1 MDGGD
6 PVALPLIRT
15 KFVPLRLTRVPV
27 RRESLMQLLESGR
40 ARALTSVRAP
50 AGFGKTT
57 ALTMWRDELLGKKQ
71 RVAWLTLD
79 RDDNDE
85 QRFFGYLAETLA
97 QALGV
102 IGEDWQ
108 DISHSPKPVS
118 IVARLTALIN
128 AVDTFGIEVTLILD
142 DYEKISAPPVNAL
155 LEFLLTH
162 IPRNL
167 HVVIA
172 GRIDPQFPLSALR
185 ARDQLVEIDADAL
198 RFEIED
204 TQAFF
209 ATSVAIKLTADQT
222 RTIHDITEGWV
233 VGLQIAAL
241 VVPRSDG
248 SKNLF
253 YPLPRH
259 ARALDEYLAENVLA
273 QTDPEM
279 VAFMLRTSVLG
290 RLSGEL
296 CQSLTGF
303 PDAKERLEWLVKQNM
318 FLQPLDDEGHW
329 YRYHGLFADFL
340 RTQLRRAGGDE
351 IRALHLRAAQ
361 WFSANSLWS
370 EAVRHAIDADG
381 MALAIQCL
389 EQCSL
394 DELKAS
400 RVRDLLDLIRQLPS
414 EAVRQQPRLRVAFI
428 WALVLTVHIA
438 EAMALID
445 DVEAQL
451 DQGDFTDAAELRPV
465 LRVQRV
471 AVLSMTDEA
480 EAALALCEQVWA
492 ERFPEGRRPSGGFDW
507 VDAVF
512 LNVQIHV
519 YRINGRL
526 VEARN
531 IAEFFRPTPDPRDNL
546 FMMSHRACQLAALDI
561 HEGSLRVGARRLEDM
576 LVLCEAHAG
585 RRSAAASLVAAWL
598 ARVYY
603 AWNRLDEVDALLA
616 NRLDVIDDVCPI
628 DAAQAAY
635 LSLVKLRVVQG
646 AVDAAHA
653 LLDRAELLAEKRG
666 WPRLQ
671 ATCTAERFR
680 IWCLEDR
687 PADAARTL
695 KTLENI
701 VARATVSGQGGHE
714 ISTLLQITSAR
725 HQIQFGQPAAAVDAL
740 LIAIQAWK
748 AQRGADMPCNVLRLR
763 VLLALAQ
770 AASDDVDAAT
780 ASMATVL
787 TVAEREAVL
796 RMIVDEGPGVV
807 PLVNACLSRQ
817 EPPLADSYVS
827 QLCQALGN
835 ENALP
840 LPQGQSPSAEG
851 FDSAAFS
858 RRELEILELVLQK
871 CSNKQIAS
879 TLFITAETVKWHLK
893 NLYRKLGVSDRRL
906 VAQKMRDLGKI
917 QDLES

>member
-1 MDGGD
+1 MTNTDAPQDGAD

-15 KFVPLRLTRVPV
+15 KFVPPRLTRVPV
-27 RRESLMQLLESGR
+27 RRESLMLLLESGR

-57 ALTMWRDELLGKKQ
+57 ALTVWRDELLGKKQ

-79 RDDNDE
+79 QDDNDE
-85 QRFFGYLAETLA
+85 QRFFDYLAETLA
-97 QALGV
+97 QALGATAA
-102 IGEDWQ
+102 EWQ
-108 DISHSPKPVS
+108 AISSSALPAS
-118 IVARLTALIN
+118 TMAQLTAVIN
-128 AVDTFGIEVTLILD
+128 AIDKVGVEVTLIFD
-142 DYEKISAPPVNAL
+142 DYEKISSSPVNAL

-167 HVVIA
+167 HVVMA

-209 ATSVAIKLTADQT
+209 ATSVAIELSADQT

-241 VVPRSDG
+241 VLPRSDG

-253 YPLPRH
+253 YQLPRH

-290 RLSGEL
+290 RLSGSL

-303 PDAKERLEWLVKQNM
+303 PDAKEKLEWLVKQNM

-340 RTQLRRAGGDE
+340 RTQLRREGSDE
-351 IRALHLRAAQ
+351 VRGLHLRAAQ

-381 MALAIQCL
+381 MTLAIQCL
-389 EQCSL
+389 EHCSL

-400 RVRDLLDLIRQLPS
+400 RVRNLLDLIRQLPG

-428 WALVLTVHIA
+428 WALVLTVHID
-438 EAMALID
+438 EAQEMID

-451 DQGDFTDAAELRPV
+451 DQGDFPEATDLRPV
-465 LRVQRV
+465 LRVQR
-471 AVLSMTDEA
+471 AALLSMTDEA
-480 EAALALCEQVWA
+480 EAALALCDRVWA
-492 ERFPEGRRPSGGFDW
+492 ERFPDGRRPRGGFDW
-507 VDAVF
+507 VDEVF

-519 YRINGRL
+519 YRINGRFA
-526 VEARN
+526 EARSV
-531 IAEFFRPTPDPRDNL
+531 AEFFKPTPDARDNL
-546 FMMSHRACQLAALDI
+546 FMMSHRACQLSALDI
-561 HEGSLRVGARRLEDM
+561 HEGSLRAGARRLEDM
-576 LVLCEAHAG
+576 LALCEAHAG

-603 AWNRLDEVDALLA
+603 GWNRLDEVEALLA

-635 LSLVKLRVVQG
+635 LSLVKLRVTQG
-646 AVDAAHA
+646 AFDAAHA

-666 WPRLQ
+666 WLRLL
-671 ATCTAERFR
+671 ARLCSGALSPLGVGRSPGGR
-680 IWCLEDR
+680 R
-687 PADAARTL
+687 ADA
-695 KTLENI
+695 
-701 VARATVSGQGGHE
+701 Q
-714 ISTLLQITSAR
+714 
-725 HQIQFGQPAAAVDAL
+725 DA
-740 LIAIQAWK
+740 
-748 AQRGADMPCNVLRLR
+748 
-763 VLLALAQ
+763 
-770 AASDDVDAAT
+770 
-780 ASMATVL
+780 
-787 TVAEREAVL
+787 
-796 RMIVDEGPGVV
+796 
-807 PLVNACLSRQ
+807 
-817 EPPLADSYVS
+817 
-827 QLCQALGN
+827 
-835 ENALP
+835 
-840 LPQGQSPSAEG
+840 
-851 FDSAAFS
+851 
-858 RRELEILELVLQK
+858 
-871 CSNKQIAS
+871 
-879 TLFITAETVKWHLK
+879 
-893 NLYRKLGVSDRRL
+893 
-906 VAQKMRDLGKI
+906 
-917 QDLES
+917 